1 MKPADTKDTS
11 SMIRYSMS
19 FQTFLISVATEEF
32 IKRLCEA
39 ARANAL
45 KEKRATVQQKD
56 LGLFFTN
63 TVLSSNLQI
72 SFSAAVVRRADEFL
86 FLEGGIGCFMPSKG

>member
-1 MKPADTKDTS
+1 LQEIPIIAKDA
-11 SMIRYSMS
+11 
-19 FQTFLISVATEEF
+19 TFLISVATEEF

-56 LGLFFTN
+56 LGPLFTN
-63 TVLSSNLQI
+63 VMLSSDLHI

-86 FLEGGIGCFMPSKG
+86 FLEGGIGCFTLSEG

>member
-1 MKPADTKDTS
+1 LLQEIPIIAKDA
-11 SMIRYSMS
+11 
-19 FQTFLISVATEEF
+19 TFLISVATEEF

-56 LGLFFTN
+56 LGPFFTN
-63 TVLSSNLQI
+63 VILPSDSHI

-86 FLEGGIGCFMPSKG
+86 FLEGKLGLLHA